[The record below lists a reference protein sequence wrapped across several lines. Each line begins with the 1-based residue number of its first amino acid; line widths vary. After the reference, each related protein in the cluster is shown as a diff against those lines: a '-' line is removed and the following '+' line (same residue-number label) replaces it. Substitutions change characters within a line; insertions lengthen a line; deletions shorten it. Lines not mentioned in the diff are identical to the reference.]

1 MKDHLDH
8 KLHYFLAVHNKGG
21 QECPDCGNKINQITA
36 NKWITSYCRRC
47 QTGILI
53 NNRRC
58 TRESESAS
66 LIPVVVSD
74 SEGGNLYAIVSRC
87 TCDRTVVF
95 SSRYLTLR
103 LVIIVKIDPLS
114 TAWID
119 YDRLRNAHAST
130 GMKN

>member
-1 MKDHLDH
+1 MKGRLDH
-8 KLHYFLAVHNKGG
+8 KLHYFLAAHNKGG
-21 QECPDCGNKINQITA
+21 QECHDCGNKITA
-36 NKWITSYCRRC
+36 NKWTTSYCRRC
-47 QTGILI
+47 RTGILI
-53 NNRRC
+53 KNRRG

-66 LIPVVVSD
+66 LIPVVVPD
-74 SEGGNLYAIVSRC
+74 REGGNLYAIVSRYR
-87 TCDRTVVF
+87 CDRTVVF